1 SGMSLAVV
9 APADFASLYVDA
21 VTPMTGATGILQHG
35 VTTASS
41 PFSAVSYR
49 GDYSTGGFGMVF
61 STVPFESISS
71 TAAAPNNQATFLKNV
86 IDYLNAQAIAVK
98 VSAPSATATTE
109 AGGQVTF
116 TVVLSAQPAAD
127 VVIPVSVSDATEA
140 SVSTSS
146 LVFTAANWATP
157 QTVTVTGVNDDVDDG
172 NIAYQAVLGV
182 TNSADPAW
190 NGINPADVLLSNTDD
205 DTAGVT
211 VGTISGTTTTEAG
224 GAVSFT
230 IRLNSEPTADVTLAF
245 SSSDATEGSV
255 SPATV
260 TFTAAS
266 WNTPVT
272 ITGTGVDD
280 TIFDGNIVWTLVIG
294 AAASA
299 DTLYN
304 GINPTDFALTNLDN
318 ETPPPTKFYV
328 VDDATVDRT
337 FEYDSA
343 GVPIENYA
351 INSGNTAPRG
361 VAMTAAG
368 DKVWVVDA
376 SRKVFVYNTS
386 GALLGSWTMGTLATN
401 A

>member
-1 SGMSLAVV
+1 M
-9 APADFASLYVDA
+9 
-21 VTPMTGATGILQHG
+21 
-35 VTTASS
+35 
-41 PFSAVSYR
+41 
-49 GDYSTGGFGMVF
+49 
-61 STVPFESISS
+61 
-71 TAAAPNNQATFLKNV
+71 
-86 IDYLNAQAIAVK
+86 
-98 VSAPSATATTE
+98 
-109 AGGQVTF
+109 
-116 TVVLSAQPAAD
+116 
-127 VVIPVSVSDATEA
+127 
-140 SVSTSS
+140 
-146 LVFTAANWATP
+146 
-157 QTVTVTGVNDDVDDG
+157 TVTGVNDDVDDG

-361 VAMTAAG
+361 VAMTA
-368 DKVWVVDA
+368 
-376 SRKVFVYNTS
+376 
-386 GALLGSWTMGTLATN
+386 
-401 A
+401 